1 MFMQILNLIS
11 FFSFALIDSEQNI
24 VFEENHNNTV
34 AESPLI
40 KGGTLIKLVERLT
53 YHMYADP
60 KFVRTFLTTYRSF
73 CKPDDLLDLLMLR
86 FNIPDP
92 PIPSSDTEED
102 NIRSRDDLKRF
113 RNEYVKPVQIRVL
126 NVIRHWVDQ
135 HWYDFELNRDLLA
148 RLRGF
153 LDTVKG
159 KAMKKYVESIDKTI
173 QRRVSI
179 ALSDSEISFL
189 S

>member
-1 MFMQILNLIS
+1 MDLITYHIL
-11 FFSFALIDSEQNI
+11 FRFALVDSEQNI
-24 VFEENHNNTV
+24 VFEENHNNAV
-34 AESPLI
+34 VESPLI

-73 CKPDDLLDLLMLR
+73 CKPDDLLNQLMSR

-92 PIPSSDTEED
+92 PSVPSETEED
-102 NIRSRDDLKRF
+102 TIRSRDDLKRF

-148 RLRGF
+148 RLRCF
-153 LDTVKG
+153 LESVKG

-173 QRRVSI
+173 QRRVSVFSI
-179 ALSDSEISFL
+179 LK
-189 S
+189 